1 MNRIAKDVSFAG
13 VQGAAPLDILVVQG
27 AAPLDILVVQ
37 GAEPLV

>member
-13 VQGAAPLDILVVQG
+13 VQGAAPHE
-27 AAPLDILVVQ
+27 ILVVQ